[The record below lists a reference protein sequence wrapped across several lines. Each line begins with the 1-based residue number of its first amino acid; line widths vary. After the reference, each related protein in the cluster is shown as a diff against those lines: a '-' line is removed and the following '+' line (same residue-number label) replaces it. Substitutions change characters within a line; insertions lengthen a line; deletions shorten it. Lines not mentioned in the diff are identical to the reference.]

1 MPAARSTSRAAVA
14 LAAVALVLLTAGCS
28 SPLAPAAHDV
38 AGPPAGAVVD
48 YQLGGAYPPP
58 PGVAGVIRDST
69 DSPAEGL
76 WSGCYVN
83 GFQSQPDARDTWLD
97 ERRDLVLTVDG
108 EPVVDA
114 DWPDELILDTST
126 GARRAAIAAALE
138 PTLRRCAES
147 GFDAVEIDNL
157 DSYTRSAGA
166 LDEDDAIAL
175 ATLYAEAAH
184 RLGLAIAQKNSAE
197 LSDRARTEAGFD
209 FAVAEECHRFDEC
222 DAYARVYGEAV
233 IDVEYTDDLRGSF
246 ADVCADQGAPAS
258 TILRDRELT
267 TPADPAYV
275 FAAC

>member
-1 MPAARSTSRAAVA
+1 MPAARSATRAGVAAAAIA
-14 LAAVALVLLTAGCS
+14 LALLAAGCS
-28 SPLAPAAHDV
+28 GPVAPAAPDV

-58 PGVAGVIRDST
+58 TGVTGVIRDST
-69 DSPAEGL
+69 DVPAEGL

-97 ERRDLVLTVDG
+97 DRRELVLAVDG
-108 EPVVDA
+108 EPVVDPG
-114 DWPDELILDTST
+114 WPDELILDTST
-126 GARRAAIAAALE
+126 AERRAAIAAALE

-175 ATLYAEAAH
+175 ATLYAQSAH
-184 RLGLAIAQKNSAE
+184 RLGLAIAQKNAAE

-222 DAYARVYGEAV
+222 GVYTRVYGDAV
-233 IDVEYTDDLRGSF
+233 IDVEYTDDLRGGF
-246 ADVCADQGAPAS
+246 DDVCADAGAPTS
-258 TILRDRELT
+258 TILRDRQLS
-267 TPADPAYV
+267 TPDDPAYV

>member
-1 MPAARSTSRAAVA
+1 MPAARSMSRAAVA

-28 SPLAPAAHDV
+28 SPGAPAARDI

-108 EPVVDA
+108 ELVVDP

-157 DSYTRSAGA
+157 DSHTRSAGA